1 MTVSTE
7 ISREEYTGNGV
18 TTDFDYRFR
27 VFSADEL
34 VVSVAD
40 TTENISTLVLNTDY
54 TVTGA
59 GSRTGGK
66 VKLVNALANAW
77 RISIERDLPVT
88 QETDVRNQG
97 NFFPEV
103 HEDAWDKLTMLIQ
116 QAFGI
121 FGLALRKPNWLAR
134 YYDAKGNRISN
145 MADPTGNQDAA
156 TKVYV
161 DSTNAAFGKR
171 VLRVPESYVD
181 EIYPVTGRRNS
192 LFGWNNI
199 GRPVPIFSM
208 TDTADLA
215 LKLAANEDGLGADLV
230 GLPQGGTVGD
240 AINTV
245 RPESHGAFANG
256 INDDSLAFTKAAAT
270 GKDLSLTPGATYLIS
285 APSVLP
291 FIAGYITGERRNIF
305 GNGATIITTGPY
317 EPFHQYV
324 DATNSTTRV
333 IKYGWNLFDIT
344 VRGYANKD
352 SVWSVVNKSIAWT
365 YAYGRAERING
376 IGLNA
381 VVRGYGH
388 TLSRDIYGDDLRNNV
403 ISLYNDPIDGVTGY
417 NYAFNIRAEWCTGDV
432 VIIKCRK
439 FYVDGV
445 TYKYAG
451 CVTAQNADEIYKKTI
466 PPYLGEPRGVPIS
479 VGADTTPGGDGV
491 ILNVSGQFFGAAAFS
506 LNGDALTVGGSMNM
520 GSHWTGNFNAALSGA
535 AVWLNVKDSYIGFIN
550 VKDVYSGIGF
560 NAGCENFRADGMSVR
575 SKMAIAG
582 SVLCSATDS
591 SSSAITRGSVGPI
604 YLHGESSINND
615 IYLNTAGI
623 VFDGFHVAQ
632 MNNQQGGYSV
642 EFARACRVKDLNL
655 VATTSASI
663 NTWVRFSANARVD
676 NIVEERCFGT
686 AFEVRDGAIPS
697 LGDILLRNKQGDAPP
712 VKVLGDGTASHFWGS
727 LTISGPTSG
736 HPTIS
741 GKLTLEGYTGL
752 TWRLAAADKVGVV
765 NYPNK
770 VSHTITS

>member
-1 MTVSTE
+1 MSVPNQTPYNIYTANGLTTVFPYEFYLLNPGDIAVSINGAV
-7 ISREEYTGNGV
+7 ISSGYTISGVGNVDGGDITFLTPPANGV
-18 TTDFDYRFR
+18 TVMLERVIPTYRLTDYQDNGDLLADTVNKDFDRLWM
-27 VFSADEL
+27 A
-34 VVSVAD
+34 
-40 TTENISTLVLNTDY
+40 
-54 TVTGA
+54 
-59 GSRTGGK
+59 
-66 VKLVNALANAW
+66 
-77 RISIERDLPVT
+77 
-88 QETDVRNQG
+88 
-97 NFFPEV
+97 
-103 HEDAWDKLTMLIQ
+103 MQ
-116 QAFGI
+116 QAFI
-121 FGLALRKPNWLAR
+121 YLGLALTRPLLGGPFN
-134 YYDAKGNRISN
+134 AKGYRISN
-145 MADPTGNQDAA
+145 LGNPVDAQDAA
-156 TKVYV
+156 TKVFV
-161 DSTNAAFGKR
+161 ESHTAGQLHR

-240 AINTV
+240 VINTV

-270 GKDLSLTPGATYLIS
+270 GKDLALTPGATYLIS

-305 GNGATIITTGPY
+305 GNGAKIITTGPY
-317 EPFHQYV
+317 EPFHQYT

-333 IKYGWNLFDIT
+333 IKYGWNLFDLT

-352 SVWSVVNKSIAWT
+352 SVWAVVNKAIAWT

-376 IGLNA
+376 FGLNA
-381 VVRGYGH
+381 VVRGYGR
-388 TLSRDIYGDDLRNNV
+388 TLLRDIYGDDLRNNV
-403 ISLYNDPIDGVTGY
+403 VSLYSDPIDGVTGY
-417 NYAFNIRAEWCTGDV
+417 NYAFNIRAGWCTGDV

-445 TYKYAG
+445 TYEYAG
-451 CVTAQNADEIYKKTI
+451 CVTAQNADEIAKKAEGG
-466 PPYLGEPRGVPIS
+466 LGEPRGVPVS

-491 ILNVSGQFFGAAAFS
+491 ILNVSGGFYGAGALS
-506 LNGDALTVGGSMNM
+506 LNGDLLTVGGVMNM

-560 NAGCENFRADGMSVR
+560 NAGCENFRVEGMSVR

-591 SSSAITRGSVGPI
+591 SSSAITRGSVGSI

-686 AFEVRDGAIPS
+686 AFEVRDGAVPS

-752 TWRLAAADKVGVV
+752 TWRLAAADKAGVV
-765 NYPNK
+765 NYPDK